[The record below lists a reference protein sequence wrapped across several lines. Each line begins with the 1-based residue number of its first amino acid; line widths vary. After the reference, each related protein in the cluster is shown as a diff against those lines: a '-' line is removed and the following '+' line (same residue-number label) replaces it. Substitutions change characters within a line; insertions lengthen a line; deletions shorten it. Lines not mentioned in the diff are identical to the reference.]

1 VYNKTFTKLYRVKTR
16 TTDNANQYIDFHV
29 LHIAHLNER
38 FNRSVIRDRLF
49 MKT

>member
-1 VYNKTFTKLYRVKTR
+1 VYNKTFTKLYKEKHRN
-16 TTDNANQYIDFHV
+16 TDNANQYIDFNV
-29 LHIAHLNER
+29 LHIAHLIER